1 MTPKIIFE
9 ISICTKHFHHQIQ
22 NRPCFCLAK
31 KNIVFSH
38 IPKCVKHILCL
49 VFKLLPQWTISILIL
64 TIWNTAEINKSNMI
78 TKRFSQGK
86 VEMKPSWEFSSIKK
100 LQVLAPSAKAL
111 ANRKPE
117 GQMELPM
124 RYVGLGELNFCRCH
138 LKIRRGVIPGFP
150 CRVSYRLC
158 LKRIR
163 RIIHSAHMY
172 IFSIFIMYIYIYVYS
187 I

>member
-1 MTPKIIFE
+1 
-9 ISICTKHFHHQIQ
+9 
-22 NRPCFCLAK
+22 
-31 KNIVFSH
+31 
-38 IPKCVKHILCL
+38 
-49 VFKLLPQWTISILIL
+49 
-64 TIWNTAEINKSNMI
+64 
-78 TKRFSQGK
+78 
-86 VEMKPSWEFSSIKK
+86 MKPSWEFSSIKK

-187 I
+187 IQYVIYVHYILRTDLGHHGIRFQLLTFFGMQTLHLAATKQAQKQHLPKPAEPLAVWVQRLGKYLLCCTHAGAKKNAT